1 MSSHYRVTVGPDQ
14 DGTRLDR
21 ALTALTSDWTRSRI
35 RKWIDQGR
43 VQRNGSPALQSE
55 RVAEGDVLEL
65 EVPEVTPS
73 QAQAEDI
80 PLSILYEDEH
90 LLVVDKRAGL
100 VIHPAAGNP
109 AGTLVNALLHHCK
122 DLSGIGGVER
132 PGIVHRLDKDTTGT
146 LVVAKHDKAHFGL
159 SLAFSQRTIDKTYLA
174 VCYGNPREHEGVIE
188 APLDRH
194 PTDRKK
200 MAVRDGGHKART
212 LYRVV
217 ENFEGT
223 ALLSCTLITGRTH
236 QIRVHCAH
244 IGHPLIGD
252 TSYSGRQW
260 RNLANDSARRAC
272 RDFPRQALH
281 AQTLAFTHP
290 VTGEPISVEAPI
302 PEDLAGLIE
311 TLKGSLP
318 G

>member
-1 MSSHYRVTVGPDQ
+1 MSSHHRVTITSEQ
-14 DGTRLDR
+14 DGIRLDR

-43 VQRNGSPALQSE
+43 VQRNGFPAVQSE
-55 RVAEGDVLEL
+55 RVVEGDVLDL
-65 EVPEVTPS
+65 EVPDLTPS
-73 QAQAEDI
+73 VAEPEDI

-132 PGIVHRLDKDTTGT
+132 PGIVHRLDKDTTGA
-146 LVVAKHDKAHFGL
+146 LVVAKNDKAHLGL
-159 SLAFSQRTIDKTYLA
+159 SLAFSRRTIEKTYLA
-174 VCYGNPREHEGVIE
+174 VCYGSPREKEGVID
-188 APLDRH
+188 APIDRH
-194 PTDRKK
+194 PSDRKR
-200 MAVRDGGHKART
+200 MAVREDGHKART

-217 ENFEGT
+217 ERFEGA

-244 IGHPLIGD
+244 VGHALIGD
-252 TSYSGRQW
+252 ATYSGRQW
-260 RNLANDSARRAC
+260 RNLSNEGVRIAC

-281 AQTLAFTHP
+281 AHTLAFDHP
-290 VTGEPISVEAPI
+290 VSGEPISVEAPI
-302 PEDLAGLIE
+302 PEDLAGLID
-311 TLKGSLP
+311 SLRGTP
-318 G
+318 PV